1 MSDESEIHALRAV
14 AHPLRLQML
23 SLMTGTAMSAADV
36 ARELGITHANASYH
50 LRILLK
56 GGELVEAGEER
67 IRGGVA
73 KKYRY
78 PHELRGHHTKHRP
91 DAEAQVLYAK
101 TLGRELA
108 RRIRLR
114 QRRTKSVNSDIEAWV
129 PPDVWARATDLMAE
143 ASHLLHDHNQPPRT
157 PGTLHVSATSWAFQM
172 KTDPASTPDE
182 GKDDES

>member
-1 MSDESEIHALRAV
+1 MSDEAEIHALRAV
-14 AHPLRLQML
+14 AHPLRLQMV
-23 SLMTGTAMSAADV
+23 SLLTGTAMSAAEV

-56 GGELVEAGEER
+56 SGELVEAGEER

-78 PHELRGHHTKHRP
+78 PHEHRGHHVKHGHDP
-91 DAEAQVLYAK
+91 EAQVLYAR

-114 QRRTKSVNSDIEAWV
+114 KRRTRSVSSDIEAWV
-129 PPDVWARATDLMAE
+129 APEVWDRAQELMAE
-143 ASHLLHDHNQPPRT
+143 ASHLLHDHNKPPRS
-157 PGTLHVSATSWAFQM
+157 PGTIHVSATSWAFQM
-172 KTDPASTPDE
+172 KAGPTTKDE
-182 GKDDES
+182 E